1 MACPF
6 SNPRHSVS
14 VPNWPAGTKRGEVQY
29 ATATFQ
35 VEFKP
40 SKGYRVIKT
49 VVGKPKVSTFG
60 GRVAI
65 VDGCDGKTYII
76 QRSQYSE
83 AIYVYRHDFKHPTKE
98 ELAGLGLNDYVIS
111 HDVCNIWYN
120 DAKTLINDAH
130 HLATE
135 EVTDH
140 GTLVAFDKNLSRE
153 ETNDWIG

>member
-1 MACPF
+1 MAYPF

-35 VEFKP
+35 VEHKP
-40 SKGYRVIKT
+40 NKGYRVIKT

-65 VDGCDGKTYII
+65 VDGIDGKTYII
-76 QRSQYSE
+76 QRSQFSE

-98 ELAGLGLNDYVIS
+98 ELEGLGLDDYVIS
-111 HDVCNIWYN
+111 FNVCNVWYN
-120 DAKTLINDAH
+120 DAKNLINEAH
-130 HLATE
+130 AQVTE
-135 EVTDH
+135 EVTDN
-140 GTLVAFDKNLSRE
+140 GTLVAFDAKRAKG

>member
-6 SNPRHSVS
+6 SNPRHSV
-14 VPNWPAGTKRGEVQY
+14 VAPNWPAGTKRGEVQY

-76 QRSQYSE
+76 QKSQFSE
-83 AIYVYRHDFKHPTKE
+83 AIYIYRHDFKHPIKQ
-98 ELAGLGLNDYVIS
+98 ELEGLGLEDYVIS
-111 HDVCNIWYN
+111 FGANRVWYHEFN
-120 DAKTLINDAH
+120 SLINEAH
-130 HLATE
+130 AQVAE

-140 GTLVAFDKNLSRE
+140 GTLVAFDAKRAKG